1 MKKIIFRLILLT
13 VFILIATVTYLSTV
27 GIETKSFNSQ
37 IKEKINKL
45 DPNLDLELK
54 TVKLILNPIN
64 FTVDVKTIGPNLIY
78 RSKKLEIETAK
89 TKILLKYILQNKFA
103 LNNLEISTKSI
114 QLKNLLSFIRVVKN
128 SPELLILETIVK
140 TGH

>member
-54 TVKLILNPIN
+54 TVKLILNPVN

-89 TKILLKYILQNKFA
+89 QKFY
-103 LNNLEISTKSI
+103 
-114 QLKNLLSFIRVVKN
+114 
-128 SPELLILETIVK
+128 
-140 TGH
+140 

>member
-64 FTVDVKTIGPNLIY
+64 I
-78 RSKKLEIETAK
+78 
-89 TKILLKYILQNKFA
+89 
-103 LNNLEISTKSI
+103 IST
-114 QLKNLLSFIRVVKN
+114 
-128 SPELLILETIVK
+128 
-140 TGH
+140 

>member
-13 VFILIATVTYLSTV
+13 VLVLIVAITYLSTV
-27 GIETKSFNSQ
+27 GIETKSLNSQ

-54 TVKLILNPIN
+54 KVKLILNPIN
-64 FTVDVKTIGPNLIY
+64 FTIDVKTIGPNLIY

-89 TKILLKYILQNKFA
+89 TKILLKSILQNKFA
-103 LNNLEISTKSI
+103 LTNLSLKSSIVLIEIT
-114 QLKNLLSFIRVVKN
+114 
-128 SPELLILETIVK
+128 PPDELP
-140 TGH
+140 